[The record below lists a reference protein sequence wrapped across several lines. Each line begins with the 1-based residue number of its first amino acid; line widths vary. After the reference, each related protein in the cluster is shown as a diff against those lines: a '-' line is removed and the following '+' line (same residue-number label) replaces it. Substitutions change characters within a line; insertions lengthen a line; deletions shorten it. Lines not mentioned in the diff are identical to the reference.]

1 MKTIENLNNLLAT
14 SAVFYQNLRTYHWY
28 VTGQKFFS
36 LHNKF
41 EELYTETSENIDEL
55 AERILMLNGK
65 PLHSL
70 KQYLEHSG
78 LNETSLTKGNL
89 NMVEEAK
96 NGLET
101 LLKLERDTL
110 LATDDAD
117 EGTKALLSDLIVSH
131 EKHIWMLNAFLA
143 E

>member
-65 PLHSL
+65 PLHNL
-70 KQYLEHSG
+70 KQYLEHSV

-117 EGTKALLSDLIVSH
+117 EGTKALLSDLIVAH
-131 EKHIWMLNAFLA
+131 EKHIWMLKAFLA